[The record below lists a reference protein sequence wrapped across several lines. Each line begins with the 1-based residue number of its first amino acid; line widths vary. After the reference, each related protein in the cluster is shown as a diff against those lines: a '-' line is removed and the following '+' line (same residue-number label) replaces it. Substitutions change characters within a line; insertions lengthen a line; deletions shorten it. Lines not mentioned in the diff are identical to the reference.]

1 MFFPSAFL
9 GMAQNAAE
17 VLVPPHRTGMRPTDV
32 LRAAFGSVGRRYRWK
47 LFESKVEHFT
57 LLKRVPR
64 EPSAAPPRHVLA
76 AHVVKRKPRHPSA
89 PPPTHAIAAHVKA
102 NVRTRI
108 RQHDLKKQLVE
119 KWLVFQDL
127 KEQLRQT
134 KAEMDGLAKELHLE
148 KDRHTADRGKL
159 GPQRRRQAKPNTKAV
174 S

>member
-1 MFFPSAFL
+1 M
-9 GMAQNAAE
+9 
-17 VLVPPHRTGMRPTDV
+17 
-32 LRAAFGSVGRRYRWK
+32 
-47 LFESKVEHFT
+47 LFESKSKNFA

-64 EPSAAPPRHVLA
+64 EPSAPPPRHVLA
-76 AHVVKRKPRHPSA
+76 AHGVKRKPRHPSA
-89 PPPTHAIAAHVKA
+89 RPPTHAIPFYVKA

-108 RQHDLKKQLVE
+108 RQHELKKQLAE

-127 KEQLRQT
+127 EEQLRQT

-159 GPQRRRQAKPNTKAV
+159 GPQRRRQAKPNTTAV